1 MKITIEIPDDCY
13 GEYFDE
19 DDNLIVQE
27 PPVGDRAKRE
37 KLLDRS
43 FDEWEC
49 FRSEMAGVVVDALLG
64 MTPGYVHQLALTQG
78 YGRYVVL
85 QSLQSDHDTRT

>member
-13 GEYFDE
+13 GEYYDE
-19 DDNLIVQE
+19 DDNLIFSE

-43 FDEWEC
+43 FEEWEI
-49 FRSEMAGVVVDALLG
+49 FRSEIAGVVVDALLG
-64 MTPGYVHQLALTQG
+64 MTPGYTHPEMNKAEE
-78 YGRYVVL
+78 RY
-85 QSLQSDHDTRT
+85 QSICREHLYKCLDL

>member
-13 GEYFDE
+13 GESFDE

-27 PPVGDRAKRE
+27 PPVGDRVKRE

-49 FRSEMAGVVVDALLG
+49 FRSEIAGVVVDALLET
-64 MTPGYVHQLALTQG
+64 TPGYMHPEMHKADERHQSICRKHLNKCLD
-78 YGRYVVL
+78 L
-85 QSLQSDHDTRT
+85 